1 MKNSDKTAED
11 SKFYLT
17 EPEQKTNELLEKKME
32 NSLEAA
38 ENLTIPFS
46 NGKQILELLNQI
58 EEKSLYYIQNTHE
71 SEEELEKQKKTLKEL
86 REKHEA
92 ITKEN
97 NERLRILKNAKNVL
111 FCNNFNEI
119 ANNFIKT
126 CSKHKKNT
134 TNSYRLRTWTQI
146 KLKLVMDKTFTWT
159 KSA

>member
-1 MKNSDKTAED
+1 MKNSDKTED
-11 SKFYLT
+11 TKFYLT
-17 EPEQKTNELLEKKME
+17 EPEQKTNEISEKKME
-32 NSLEAA
+32 NSVEAA

-97 NERLRILKNAKNVL
+97 NERLRILKNTKNVL
-111 FCNNFNEI
+111 FYNEI
-119 ANNFIKT
+119 IGII
-126 CSKHKKNT
+126 
-134 TNSYRLRTWTQI
+134 W
-146 KLKLVMDKTFTWT
+146 
-159 KSA
+159 